1 MLIQDNIRHMK
12 PVIVLVPRRLKER
25 SKIGHW
31 HKCYFCEDQKIR
43 CVDTFYVRR
52 TGLGDFT
59 ICRTCAKLDDMKGLF
74 PKLAAMLKI
83 RDNHSHDPY
92 AMKAYKEI
100 LNVGAVKGA
109 K

>member
-12 PVIVLVPRRLKER
+12 PVIVLVPHQLKKRR
-25 SKIGHW
+25 KIGHY
-31 HKCYFCEDQKIR
+31 HTCYFCEDKKVR

-52 TGLGDFT
+52 MRLGDFT

-74 PKLAAMLKI
+74 PKLPAMLRI

-100 LNVGAVKGA
+100 LNVGTVKGV